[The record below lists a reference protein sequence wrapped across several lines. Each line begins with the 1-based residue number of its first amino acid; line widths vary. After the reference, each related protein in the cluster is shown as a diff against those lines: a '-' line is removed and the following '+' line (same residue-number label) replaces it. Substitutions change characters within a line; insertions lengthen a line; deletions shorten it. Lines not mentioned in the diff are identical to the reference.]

1 MGNLI
6 GSAFIRGE
14 VVTGNLI
21 SFGGRDGQASFL
33 SPDPDSLIDRLPLHN
48 LAALKPL
55 YDLSFDDIVDYLVE
69 LGHRLDVSKNEFL
82 QESLEYSYAMTD
94 MTPPLLQR
102 QYRYLPS
109 LFTEAAVREAADVPI
124 GIRYLEGWQSIKLH
138 DGRVASIRAFG
149 SRALHIVA
157 GNSPIISALSIIR
170 NVITRSDAIIK
181 SPSNDPLTSLAIAR
195 TMGEMAP
202 DHPISKHL
210 AVAYWKGG
218 SEAFEQKLYRPSNI
232 DKLIAWGGFSSLKHV
247 TRYIQPGLELIS
259 LDPKRSATV
268 IGPEAF
274 ESEATLHEV
283 ALRTATD
290 VGALNQLGCVS
301 ARVVYVA
308 SGTDDEGLA
317 RLDRFGELVYQAM
330 QQLPKSVSTKAKY
343 FDPELRQ
350 NIKAL
355 RTSGDFYHVIGGESD
370 EGAIIV
376 SHTDE
381 PVDFYPTLSGRV
393 ANLVPVDDPLD
404 AVRGM
409 NSYTQT
415 VGVYPEALKVKLRDI
430 VPLFGAQR
438 LVSLGYA
445 SSGNTSLP
453 QDAIEPVRR
462 MVKWIV
468 DERCEP
474 ESLRPQWLEEII
486 SGNFMETTQVE

>member
-14 VVTGNLI
+14 VVTSNLI
-21 SFGGRDGQASFL
+21 NFGGRDGQASFQ
-33 SPDPDSLIDRLPLHN
+33 SPDPDTIIDRLPLHD
-48 LAALKPL
+48 LTALKPL

-69 LGHRLDVSKNEFL
+69 LGHSMELSKNEFL
-82 QESLEYSYAMTD
+82 QESLEYSYAMSD

-102 QYRYLPS
+102 QYRALPM

-124 GIRYLEGWQSIKLH
+124 GIKFLEGWQSIQMH

-170 NVITRSDAIIK
+170 NAITRSDAIIK
-181 SPSNDPLTSLAIAR
+181 SPSNDPLTCLAIAR
-195 TMGEMAP
+195 TMGKMAP
-202 DHPISKHL
+202 DHPLTKHL
-210 AVAYWKGG
+210 TVAYWKGG

-232 DKLIAWGGFSSLKHV
+232 DKLIAWGGFSSLRHV
-247 TRYIQPGLELIS
+247 TKYIQPGLELIS
-259 LDPKRSATV
+259 LDPKRSATI

-274 ESEATLHEV
+274 ESEESLQDV
-283 ALRTATD
+283 AVRTAAD
-290 VGALNQLGCVS
+290 VGALNQLGCVN

-308 SGTDDEGLA
+308 SGTDEAGLA
-317 RLDRFGELVYQAM
+317 RLDKLGERIYHAM
-330 QQLPKSVSTKAKY
+330 QELPGTISTKAKY
-343 FDPELRQ
+343 FDPELRE

-381 PVDFYPTLSGRV
+381 PVDFYPSLSGRV
-393 ANLVPVDDPLD
+393 ANLVPIDDPLD
-404 AVRGM
+404 AVKGM

-415 VGVYPEALKVKLRDI
+415 VGIYPESLKLQLRNI
-430 VPLFGAQR
+430 IPLFGAQR
-438 LVSLGYA
+438 LVTLGYA
-445 SSGNTSLP
+445 STGNTSLP

-474 ESLRPQWLEEII
+474 EALRPQWLEEIVN
-486 SGNFMETTQVE
+486 GKLMEVTNY